1 MPTWLS
7 VWLKPGD
14 TIDRVLA
21 DNPRHSVWLLA
32 FLGGAANILASKYG
46 TAATTEAAWRL
57 VGGFILLSA
66 LFALFTVYFQALCLR
81 WSGKMFGGHA
91 TAKQLRMLIAWG
103 YFLPLLAGSII
114 SLIVTTAL
122 YFSTG
127 ADTEISG
134 LLVQTSVFLWSL
146 VILVGMLARVQHFG
160 KMRAIGS
167 GLVGMLLFSSIIL
180 LPLGIRAF
188 LFQPFNIPSGAQK
201 PTLLVGDYIFVSK
214 YAYGYSHYSLPF
226 SPPLFSGRIWAA
238 EPQRGDVVV
247 FRLPKDPTT
256 DYIKRVIGLPDD
268 RIQMIDGRLHING
281 QPVARQQIEDFI
293 DVENGKATHVKQWR
307 ETLPNGAAYNTLD
320 LVENGFADNTAVYTV
335 PPGHYFMMGDN
346 RDNSTDSRFPQVG
359 TVPFENL
366 IGRIAI
372 IYYSAAPKPGS
383 AESTVRF
390 DRIGQTVR

>member
-1 MPTWLS
+1 MWLS
-7 VWLKPGD
+7 IWLKPGD

-32 FLGGAANILASKYG
+32 VLGGAANILASKYG
-46 TAATTEAAWRL
+46 AAATTEAAWRL
-57 VGGFILLSA
+57 VGGFTLLSA
-66 LFALFTVYFQALCLR
+66 IFALFTVYFQAVCLR

-91 TAKQLRMLIAWG
+91 TARQLRALMAWG

-114 SLIVTTAL
+114 SLAVTAAL
-122 YFSTG
+122 HFSTG
-127 ADTEISG
+127 ADTEIFDS
-134 LLVQTSVFLWSL
+134 LVQIAVFLWSL
-146 VILVGMLARVQHFG
+146 VILVGMLARVQRFG

-214 YAYGYSHYSLPF
+214 YAYGYSRYSLPF

-247 FRLPKDPTT
+247 FRLPRDTTT
-256 DYIKRVIGLPDD
+256 DYIKRVIGLPGD
-268 RIQMIDGRLHING
+268 RIQMIDGWLHIND
-281 QPVARQQIEDFI
+281 QPVTRQQIEDFI
-293 DVENGKATHVKQWR
+293 DAEDGKPLPVKQWR
-307 ETLPNGAAYNTLD
+307 ETLPNGVSYNTLD
-320 LVENGFADNTAVYTV
+320 LVENGFADNTRVYTV
-335 PPGHYFMMGDN
+335 PTGHYFVMGDN
-346 RDNSTDSRFPQVG
+346 RDNSTDSRFSQVG

-372 IYYSAAPKPGS
+372 IYYSVAPKSGS
-383 AESTVRF
+383 AQGAVRF
-390 DRIGQTVR
+390 DRIGKTVR